1 MPVSPGPYGYPDQP
15 PGPHQPPRPPR
26 PPGRRPA
33 SLRRAV
39 LLALTALACLLVVIV
54 IVIVAVTLAP
64 QPREASQRAHAPEP
78 HSTLAQAV
86 QRPILECRARALRR
100 RPRDHT
106 TVPVRVRTAARAW
119 VTATSRRA
127 AVQDRASGR
136 ASARGA
142 WSMRFRVRG
151 ARPGVRIV
159 IAVRVSRHGH
169 AATCRTSLRPRRI
182 AVAAARARP
191 RSAPSVAPRPAPP
204 SPSPTAASCYPLS
217 DEGTCY
223 EPGEYCRDSDH
234 GASGIAG
241 DGERIVCEDND
252 GWRWE
257 PV

>member
-1 MPVSPGPYGYPDQP
+1 MPASPGPYGH
-15 PGPHQPPRPPR
+15 PHQPSEPPR

-33 SLRRAV
+33 SPRRAV

-54 IVIVAVTLAP
+54 IVAVTLSPKPRGASDQAP
-64 QPREASQRAHAPEP
+64 TPDP
-78 HSTLAQAV
+78 HSTVAQAV
-86 QRPILECRARALRR
+86 QLPILECHARALRR

-127 AVQDRASGR
+127 AMQDHASGR

-142 WSMRFRVRG
+142 RTMRFRVG
-151 ARPGVRIV
+151 NARPGVRIV

-169 AATCRTSLRPRRI
+169 AAACRASLRPRRI
-182 AVAAARARP
+182 AVAAARPRP
-191 RSAPSVAPRPAPP
+191 HSSASVAPPPP
-204 SPSPTAASCYPLS
+204 SPTPASCHPLS

-234 GASGIAG
+234 GASGVAG
-241 DGERIVCEDND
+241 DGKRIVCEDND